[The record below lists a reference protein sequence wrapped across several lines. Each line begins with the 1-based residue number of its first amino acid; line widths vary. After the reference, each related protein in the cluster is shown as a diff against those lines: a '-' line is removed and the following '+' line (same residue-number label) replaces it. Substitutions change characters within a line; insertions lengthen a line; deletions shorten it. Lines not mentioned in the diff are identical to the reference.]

1 MKNYMV
7 TFRSIT
13 LAQRAER
20 LLNRGE
26 IDCALQRTPRWMEEQ
41 GCGYSIRINNC
52 DLQRSIMLLRQNR
65 IDYKRIYR
73 QTDSDGM
80 EVVGE

>member
-1 MKNYMV
+1 MKNYML

-20 LLNRGE
+20 ILNRGA
-26 IDCALQRTPRWMEEQ
+26 IDCTLQRTPRWLAEQ
-41 GCGYSIRINNC
+41 GCGYSIRINSG

-73 QTDSDGM
+73 QTDSDSM